1 MLDADDGDDFIV
13 DIVQSVCDSALD
25 VIYKSYIQKQ
35 LIPYTVVLAKDA
47 ILQIIE
53 VTMLVERQPSM
64 LRIVSI
70 FLPSQ
75 FQL

>member
-64 LRIVSI
+64 LRIVGI